1 MEALFSP
8 QYQWLWTAALA
19 VALFFPVR
27 HLIWTMSVRRAERLH
42 GPTDDAK
49 RESLKK
55 RAAFTAALLCF
66 IFAVLYTQVTTESLY
81 GGP

>member
-8 QYQWLWTAALA
+8 QYQWLWTTALA
-19 VALFFPVR
+19 VALFVPVR
-27 HLIWTMSVRRAERLH
+27 HLIWIMSVRRAERLH
-42 GPTDDAK
+42 GSTDDAK
-49 RESLKK
+49 RGSLKR

-66 IFAVLYTQVTTESLY
+66 IFAVLYMQVMTESLY